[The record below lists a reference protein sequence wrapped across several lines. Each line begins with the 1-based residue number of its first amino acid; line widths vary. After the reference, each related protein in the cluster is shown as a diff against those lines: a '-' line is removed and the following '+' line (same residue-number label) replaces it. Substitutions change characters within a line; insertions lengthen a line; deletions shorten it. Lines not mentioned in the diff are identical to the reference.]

1 MSPAFSKLTKVL
13 IGATVAA
20 STATAAFADAAYPSR
35 PVKLVVSQAPG
46 GSSDTIARL
55 WAEHAGKALGGT
67 IVVENKPGGG
77 GIIAAQNALN
87 APADGYTL
95 LYGSV
100 SLMVLNQFTYK
111 PLPYNPEKDFTG
123 VAMLTTVPIVLSAN
137 PATGITSLQQLT
149 ERAKA
154 APGKL
159 NFASAGL
166 GNSTHLAVELVND
179 ALGISMTHI
188 PYKGEADGVMATMG
202 GQTEL
207 MGVVYGTALPH
218 IKAKKLNA
226 LAVLSPQRP
235 SELPDVPTLSE
246 LGIKGFDSMGW
257 SAVVARSGT
266 PADIIEKLNKA
277 TEAFHKNPEV
287 QAKLKTM
294 GVIPVS
300 GPASLVME
308 TTVRDAKAWGPTLEK
323 LNLSAK

>member
-1 MSPAFSKLTKVL
+1 VFNTINNVSRLLM
-13 IGATVAA
+13 GVAA
-20 STATAAFADAAYPSR
+20 AAATATAAHAQGAYPNR
-35 PVKLVVSQAPG
+35 PVRLVVSQAAG

-67 IVVENKPGGG
+67 IVVENKPGAGG
-77 GIIAAQNALN
+77 LIAAQNALS

-137 PATGITSLQQLT
+137 PATGIKTLKDLT
-149 ERAKA
+149 EKAKA

-166 GNSTHLAVELVND
+166 GNSTHLAVELVNE

-226 LAVLSPQRP
+226 LAVLSPQRAP
-235 SELPDVPTLSE
+235 ELPDVPTLGE
-246 LGIKGFDSMGW
+246 LGVKGFDSLGW
-257 SAVVARSGT
+257 SAVVARAGT
-266 PADIIEKLNKA
+266 PADIVDKLNKA
-277 TEAFHKNPEV
+277 TESFHKSPEV

-294 GVIPVS
+294 GVIAVS